1 MSISENVGIWFW
13 GFLILYGAAM
23 YLLSPA
29 ARDHGGFFRGTDAQG
44 RAASQ
49 WSLTASIFISWIFA
63 KSVTNAAD
71 LGAQYGIVGGLAYAA
86 YWLSI
91 PLAGWVIYRLRTR
104 HGATGLV
111 PFLVGKY
118 GRAAALAFSAAILI
132 RLYNEVW
139 SNTAVVG
146 GYYGAAGSFEFIAAA
161 LLFTAVTLFYSIKGG
176 LRSSIYTDVIQTGIF
191 ALFVGL
197 GAGVGDPRSRPE
209 IAARHRRIP
218 HECRR
223 GPAAGG
229 AAAGAVLPLP
239 RSGADRPRL
248 HHRGE
253 DHAARLRRLR
263 RAGLRLHP
271 AVQPGG
277 RPRQAGRPALS
288 DNVPAAVAKGLGSPL
303 FFMTVVM
310 VASAGST
317 LDSTFSSVAKS
328 VAQELPLLAGR
339 PASVAA
345 VSVGSFAMIAFAVL
359 GNLPMIAGTDILKA
373 TTVSGTMVIGLAPV
387 FLLARWI
394 GYSPLSFH
402 LSFWTG
408 IVLGILLTLGL
419 IPPSWA
425 IGDGKYALL
434 LGTNLYGLML
444 CTAGFLLPVL
454 VTRRSVPTGW
464 RAASATRTWTSSP
477 PATPAC
483 RPAAASRSTA
493 GAAP

>member
-1 MSISENVGIWFW
+1 MAVHESVGFWFW
-13 GFLILYGAAM
+13 GFLVAYGLAM
-23 YLLSPA
+23 YLLSPR

-44 RAASQ
+44 RAASH

-63 KSVTNAAD
+63 KSVTNAAN

-104 HGATGLV
+104 HGASGLV

-161 LLFTAVTLFYSIKGG
+161 LLFTAVTLVYSIKGG

-197 GAGVGDPRSRPE
+197 VLAWVIPGHGLESLLGTGEFRMNAGVDLLLVALLQVLSYPFHDPVLTD
-209 IAARHRRIP
+209 
-218 HECRR
+218 R
-223 GPAAGG
+223 GFITEEKTMLRAFVVSG
-229 AAAGAVLPLP
+229 VLGFACILLFSVVGIHGRLEGLP
-239 RSGADRPRL
+239 
-248 HHRGE
+248 
-253 DHAARLRRLR
+253 
-263 RAGLRLHP
+263 
-271 AVQPGG
+271 
-277 RPRQAGRPALS
+277 LS
-288 DNVPAAVAKGLGSPL
+288 DNVPAAVAQGLGL
-303 FFMTVVM
+303 AAFFFMTVVM

-317 LDSTFSSVAKS
+317 LDSTFSSVAKA

-339 PASVAA
+339 PVPAAA
-345 VSVGSFAMIAFAVL
+345 VGVGSFAMIAFALL

-387 FLLARWI
+387 FLLAGLVR
-394 GYSPLSFH
+394 YSPLSFH

-408 IVLGILLTLGL
+408 IALGVLLTLGM

-444 CTAGFLLPVL
+444 CTAGFLLPAL
-454 VTRRSVPTGW
+454 IARRFG
-464 RAASATRTWTSSP
+464 
-477 PATPAC
+477 PA
-483 RPAAASRSTA
+483 RSTA
-493 GAAP
+493 